1 MRKVLEDLYLGNIV
15 PNEKVFVRGTPFAK
29 ALATIEKN
37 ETYLNTTLE
46 GKDKDAFAAFVDAQ
60 SELNAI
66 TGREGFVDGFRLGMR
81 VALAALSDEDSELMA
96 LV

>member
-15 PNEKVFVRGTPFAK
+15 PNEKGFVRGTAFAQ
-29 ALATIEKN
+29 ALGIIEKN
-37 ETYLNTTLE
+37 ETYLNTVLE
-46 GKDKDAFAAFVDAQ
+46 GKEAEAFTAFVDAQ

-66 TGREGFVDGFRLGMR
+66 TGREGFVDGFRLG
-81 VALAALSDEDSELMA
+81 VQIILAALSEDDGGLKP

>member
-15 PNEKVFVRGTPFAK
+15 PNEKAFVRGTTFAK
-29 ALATIEKN
+29 ALAIIEKN
-37 ETYLNTTLE
+37 ETHLNTALE
-46 GKDKDAFAAFVDAQ
+46 GKEKEAFAAFVDAQ

-66 TGREGFVDGFRLGMR
+66 TGREGFVDGFRLG
-81 VALAALSDEDSELMA
+81 VQIILAALSEDDGELKP